1 MWSSQNILAL
11 PIEPVVGF
19 DVVTVVDIG
28 PVVNTG
34 PVVDT
39 GPLVDTGPVV
49 DISPVV
55 DIGPVVD
62 TGPVVDIW
70 VVRFG
75 SWQVQSEQWSVLAY
89 GPQQS
94 PPSQLHI

>member
-19 DVVTVVDIG
+19 DVTVVDIG
-28 PVVNTG
+28 PVI
-34 PVVDT
+34 DT

-49 DISPVV
+49 DI
-55 DIGPVVD
+55 GPVVD
-62 TGPVVDIW
+62 TGPVDDIW

-75 SWQVQSEQWSVLAY
+75 SWQVQLEQ
-89 GPQQS
+89 
-94 PPSQLHI
+94 

>member
-1 MWSSQNILAL
+1 MWSSQKILAL

-28 PVVNTG
+28 PVI
-34 PVVDT
+34 DT

-49 DISPVV
+49 DFGPVV
-55 DIGPVVD
+55 DIGPVDD

-94 PPSQLHI
+94 PPSQLHN